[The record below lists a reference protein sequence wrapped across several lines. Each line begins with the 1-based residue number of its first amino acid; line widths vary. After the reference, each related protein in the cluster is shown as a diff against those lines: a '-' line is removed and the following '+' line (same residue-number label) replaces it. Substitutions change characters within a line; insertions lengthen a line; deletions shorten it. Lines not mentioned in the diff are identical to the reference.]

1 MGFLQFHTI
10 PISCHQQRGG
20 IWGLTPMRVQ
30 LRTLPFQ
37 SLIQGASFVALF
49 HSVLFLNYPFL
60 KYRCAT
66 LFALLSL
73 FLRIHYL
80 FGCPVWLMYTC
91 FWIVL
96 HCIAIC
102 IVDSFFWVSFSHCI
116 FPSFLQSCFSN
127 LFERFSSHNPVA
139 NGSGSY
145 SPFPFFAVLGLI
157 QSF

>member
-1 MGFLQFHTI
+1 VGFLQFHTI

-66 LFALLSL
+66 LFA
-73 FLRIHYL
+73 
-80 FGCPVWLMYTC
+80 
-91 FWIVL
+91 
-96 HCIAIC
+96 
-102 IVDSFFWVSFSHCI
+102 
-116 FPSFLQSCFSN
+116 N
-127 LFERFSSHNPVA
+127 LFERFFSHNPLA